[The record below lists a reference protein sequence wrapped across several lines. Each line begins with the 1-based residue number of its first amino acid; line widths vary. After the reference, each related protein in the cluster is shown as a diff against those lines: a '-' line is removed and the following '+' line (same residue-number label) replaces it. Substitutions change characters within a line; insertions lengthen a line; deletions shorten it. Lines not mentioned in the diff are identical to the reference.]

1 MDGPRSI
8 SSPLKTFRKEIKL
21 NNFIYGTKFEKCST
35 GTAPKWSN
43 HLSWRGYIFLMVF
56 LYVWDESSRLITS
69 SMFSLVL
76 AALGLP
82 LTESV
87 FINTSLRPTSLYYL
101 LGNSLRKRF
110 ALQF

>member
-1 MDGPRSI
+1 MAHAPFRHLLKHLERRSNLTI
-8 SSPLKTFRKEIKL
+8 SFTER
-21 NNFIYGTKFEKCST
+21 KFEKCST